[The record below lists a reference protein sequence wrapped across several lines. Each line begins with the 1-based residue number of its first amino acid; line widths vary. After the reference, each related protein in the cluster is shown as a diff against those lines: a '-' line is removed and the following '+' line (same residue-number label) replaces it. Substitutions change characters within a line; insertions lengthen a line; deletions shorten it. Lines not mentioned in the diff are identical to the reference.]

1 MVCTVGLFFQAGPL
15 LWLPMSKTTFQ
26 AYICLPFCEFY
37 KPGVKEELLCQ
48 GALLLERLVRQGR
61 LNPQELPSLP
71 SDLPPMP
78 GHDPALE
85 AVVCA
90 ACPFQAEDCDF
101 RAPHPPEDAR
111 PCGGLLLLGGL
122 LRSGWI
128 ALKDLE
134 EAKD

>member
-1 MVCTVGLFFQAGPL
+1 
-15 LWLPMSKTTFQ
+15 MSKTTFQ
-26 AYICLPFCEFY
+26 EYICLPFCEFY

-61 LNPQELPSLP
+61 LNPQELPGLP

-90 ACPFQAEDCDF
+90 GCPFQAEDCDF
-101 RAPHPPEDAR
+101 RSPHPPADAR
-111 PCGGLLLLGGL
+111 PCGGLLLLERL
-122 LRSGWI
+122 LCSEKI
-128 ALKDLE
+128 TPKDLE
-134 EAKD
+134 AVKD

>member
-1 MVCTVGLFFQAGPL
+1 
-15 LWLPMSKTTFQ
+15 MSKTEFQ
-26 AYICLPFCEFY
+26 EYICRPFCDFY
-37 KPGVKEELLCQ
+37 KPGVKEELLCR

-61 LNPQELPSLP
+61 LNPQEFHSLLQDIP
-71 SDLPPMP
+71 LPPVT
-78 GHDPALE
+78 AATLE